1 MNHSLKYL
9 LRTKP
14 NLPRRV
20 IRNII
25 WHMVYV
31 WIFFL
36 RKKNNGFRGST
47 LNSIQKLSVK
57 NKTPLTP
64 DQYRLHSQA
73 STGRTSR
80 TNGL

>member
-31 WIFFL
+31 FFL
-36 RKKNNGFRGST
+36 RKKNNGQFHGDT

-57 NKTPLTP
+57 NETPLTR
-64 DQYRLHSQA
+64 DQYRSHSRV

-80 TNGL
+80 TNDL